1 MSSMTKR
8 AHNFSAGPA
17 ALPTEV
23 LIQAQAEML
32 DYRGTGMSVM
42 EMSHRSD
49 AFIEIAE
56 TAEQD
61 FRELMSVGDDYHVL
75 FLQGGATQQFAA
87 IPLNLLGSAG
97 SAAYVNTGAWSVK
110 AIEEARKFCEV
121 RVAASSEST
130 KFDRVPSTSEWK
142 VAPDDAYL
150 HICSNETIGGVQFHE
165 YPNPSVPLVADMS
178 SDILSRPIDVS
189 RFGLI
194 YAGAQKNIGPAGLVL
209 VIVRKDLLSRVRKGI
224 PSMLDYGVHAKAGSM
239 SNTPPTYAWYLA
251 GLVFKWMKQQGGLPV
266 IAERNR
272 LKAATLYSAIDES
285 NFYSSPVVKENRS
298 WMNIPFTLPDAKLD
312 AQFLKGA
319 EARNMQNLQGHR
331 SVGGMRASVYNAVG
345 QASIDALVGY
355 MSEFEREHG

>member
-1 MSSMTKR
+1 MATR

-32 DYRGTGMSVM
+32 DYRGTGVSVM

-56 TAEQD
+56 TAEKD

-87 IPLNLLGSAG
+87 VPLNLLGSAT

-121 RVAASSEST
+121 RVAASSEAS
-130 KFDRVPSTSEWK
+130 KFDRVPPMSEWQ
-142 VAPDDAYL
+142 VAPADAYL

-209 VIVRKDLLSRVRKGI
+209 VIVRKDLLGRVRKGM
-224 PSMLDYGVHAKAGSM
+224 PSLLDYGVHAKAGSM
-239 SNTPPTYAWYLA
+239 PNTPPTYAWYLA
-251 GLVFKWMKQQGGLPV
+251 GLVFKWMKQQGGLSV

-272 LKAATLYSAIDES
+272 VKAATLYGAIDNS
-285 NFYSSPVVKENRS
+285 NFYTAPVVKENRS
-298 WMNIPFTLPDAKLD
+298 LMNIPFTLPDAKLD
-312 AQFLKGA
+312 TQFLQGA

-331 SVGGMRASVYNAVG
+331 SVGGIRASVYNAVG
-345 QASIDALVGY
+345 QASIDALVAY
-355 MSEFEREHG
+355 MSEFKREHG